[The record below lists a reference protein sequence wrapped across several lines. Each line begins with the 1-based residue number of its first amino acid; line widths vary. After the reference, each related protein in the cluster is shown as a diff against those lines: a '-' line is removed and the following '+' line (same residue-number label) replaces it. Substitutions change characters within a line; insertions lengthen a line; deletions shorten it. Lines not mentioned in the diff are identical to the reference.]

1 MLNKETYKQTYK
13 QVASQIM
20 PRMRSSNTL
29 GNVGSLLQD
38 AVDTTEDIALRSKV
52 GKKSEL
58 SGLTPAMRMAIM
70 RNRKVL
76 PDG

>member
-1 MLNKETYKQTYK
+1 
-13 QVASQIM
+13 M

-29 GNVGSLLQD
+29 GNVGSLIQD
-38 AVDTTEDIALRSKV
+38 AVDTTEDIARRTKV

-58 SGLTPAMRMAIM
+58 SGLTPTMRMAIM

-76 PDG
+76 LDGFSKIFRS